1 MKYSIKSIF
10 NNLINYLILV
20 TIFIGISVFM
30 LIDYDNSYAKI
41 NTLFSQKEIVNSI
54 DKLSLDDI
62 ELSLI
67 KLSGQGAQL
76 QDNTKK
82 LRNLYE
88 YNFAEKYIIMNSH
101 VYLADLDKL
110 DSLVVAFNKK
120 ANDYYS
126 ISSINKKENEEKKIE
141 LQISKNSLL
150 SHIDLLLLRASAY
163 DKLKFDIHK
172 DISFAEFIIVLLVTF
187 WYRKKL
193 KLVYKDLEYLY
204 NTEQKG
210 YIVSTKEADSI
221 AMRMKRK
228 PISSENPAMIDP
240 LTGINN
246 LRGLMNSYSEKK
258 GMKDNSY
265 TSVTVFEIDNFSE
278 NNKKY
283 PQEFIDGVLKKI
295 AFSLSLN
302 EQATDVIGR
311 TDSEQFTVILSR
323 KNKEESFRDMDII
336 RKSISELNFNGEVKI
351 TISGGY
357 IIKPNNTNLEEAIKQ
372 AKAIML
378 YAQKAGGDRISQI
391 RDVAHSEL

>member
-1 MKYSIKSIF
+1 
-10 NNLINYLILV
+10 
-20 TIFIGISVFM
+20 M
-30 LIDYDNSYAKI
+30 LIDYDNSYAKTS
-41 NTLFSQKEIVNSI
+41 TLFNQKEIINSI

-265 TSVTVFEIDNFSE
+265 TSVTVFEIDNFSK

-323 KNKEESFRDMDII
+323 QNKEESFRDMDII